1 MSRVTNVILTAH
13 VGRRDSDP
21 EIDSVNK
28 FLRETEGGGG
38 GKFVEASQH
47 AGGPKHMEC
56 RVYLSA
62 FNHSDTEVILRAIE
76 QAPWRDKEM
85 VQVFVKEQEQEEFLL
100 RFSGCSQSSSV
111 TVELTKDEL
120 GVINNA
126 LNEVCNGI
134 DLEGEFHA
142 RMGCTVEEARN
153 LLTKIHALA
162 SGHK

>member
-13 VGRRDSDP
+13 VGRKDSDP
-21 EIDSVNK
+21 EIDAVNK

-62 FNHSDTEVILRAIE
+62 FNHSDTGVILRAVD

-100 RFSGCSQSSSV
+100 RFSGRSQRPSV

-134 DLEGEFHA
+134 DLEGEFHT
-142 RMGCTVEEARN
+142 RMGCTVEAARN
-153 LLTKIHALA
+153 LLMKIRAFA
-162 SGHK
+162 EVNK